1 MEKEFSPLGLA
12 KIGTID
18 YIENNVIIKNSPVHL
33 FLVRKDHQE
42 EDLAVFKAE
51 YGPGSFA
58 VLEGVTHL
66 WQLTTDGELE
76 TVL

>member
-1 MEKEFSPLGLA
+1 MEKEFSTLGLA
-12 KIGTID
+12 KLGTID
-18 YIENNVIIKNSPVHL
+18 YIKNNVIIRNSPVHL

-42 EDLAVFKAE
+42 DDLATFQAE

-66 WQLTTDGELE
+66 WQLTADGELE